1 MSNCPFCSID
11 KEDIVFEEDYV
22 LAIYDK
28 YPVSTGHMLILPKFH
43 DEKYFATCLRSI
55 LWAMVDRCKL
65 YLDAKYSPD
74 GYNVGINIGEAA
86 GQTVEHMHIHLIPR
100 YEGDVDN
107 PAGGV
112 RGVIPE
118 RQKYGG
124 GSN

>member
-1 MSNCPFCSID
+1 MSDCPFCSID

-28 YPVSTGHMLILPKFH
+28 YPVSNGHMLIIPKFH
-43 DEKYFATCLRSI
+43 DEQYFETCLKSR

-65 YLDAKYSPD
+65 YLDKKYNPD

-100 YEGDVDN
+100 YEGDVEN
-107 PAGGV
+107 PAGGI

-124 GSN
+124 DSD